1 MNAWRNIKL
10 TVNFKTHLAL
20 AELEN
25 LWGSRVGINVN
36 MYLYVYQFIGQT
48 ILFVYAKTKTNLT
61 PTPEADNNH
70 KDCRGKSVPSGTA
83 A

>member
-1 MNAWRNIKL
+1 
-10 TVNFKTHLAL
+10 
-20 AELEN
+20 
-25 LWGSRVGINVN
+25 